1 MKVPNGVQSQVSLKP
16 WTSWQV
22 GGVADWWVQPS
33 SPEELREVLRWAQSM
48 NLPVHVLGGGSN
60 VLVSDSGVDGLV
72 IGTQRLNQ
80 LEIKESPE
88 GLWIKAQAGVKKSEL
103 LKIFLRYQLPPAL
116 FLAGLPGDVGGG
128 VVMNAGVSEDLRPRE
143 FGELVHSIRV
153 MGMEGE
159 IREIPQE
166 SLVWRY
172 RKSSGWQPGIVL
184 EATLFWPW
192 EKTPDVLPRVKELNR
207 LRLQK
212 QPLDLPSCGSVFKNP
227 AGLKAARLIDEA
239 GLKGYRVGDAQVS
252 AKHANFIVNLGNAS
266 AQDIHQIIEHVR
278 QVVYQ
283 RTGVQ
288 LESEVVYFG
297 RW

>member
-1 MKVPNGVQSQVSLKP
+1 MKVPPGVQARISLKP

-22 GGVADWWVQPS
+22 GGVADWWAQPS
-33 SPEELREVLRWAQSM
+33 SVPELREILRWAQSM
-48 NLPVHVLGGGSN
+48 NLSVHVLGGGSN
-60 VLVSDSGVDGLV
+60 ILVSDAGVEGLV
-72 IGTQRLNQ
+72 IGTQRLNGI
-80 LEIKESPE
+80 EIKESPE

-103 LKIFLRYQLPPAL
+103 LKIFLRYQLSPAL

-143 FGELVHSIRV
+143 FGELVYSVEV
-153 MGMEGE
+153 MDFGGDS
-159 IREIPQE
+159 REIPKE
-166 SLVWRY
+166 SLRWEY
-172 RKSSGWQPGIVL
+172 RKSYGWQPGIIL

-192 EKTPDVLPRVKELNR
+192 EKMPDVLPRVKELNR

-227 AGLKAARLIDEA
+227 PGLKAARLIDES

-252 AKHANFIVNLGNAS
+252 LKHVNFIVNLGNAS

-278 QVVYQ
+278 QVVFE
-283 RTGVQ
+283 RTGVK